1 MVFLGCKGNV
11 VGGRDLRLRQPSACH
26 LSGPRRAGQGPP
38 LHAEPKPAAIA
49 PSPKPYTPVCRRMG
63 WGDAGMKR
71 RVLLRE
77 PIGVALETLRAH
89 QMRSFLVLLGIILS
103 VSTLIVVVSLI
114 SGVNR
119 YIAERVANL
128 GSNVFLLTRFPII
141 TDVEEFVKAN
151 RRNKKVTWD
160 DYAALSETMKLPL
173 RLGVEQR
180 TSAKVRVGSQSLED
194 CNIRGVTANMGEI
207 DPVQPKDGRYSSD
220 GDDQSRAMVTMT
232 GRDVAEKLF
241 PNVDAIGQQ
250 VLIDGRPFQVVG
262 IAKPIGSVLGQSQDN
277 FAYIPIQT
285 YFKMY
290 GSYEGIWVNIQA
302 RGAEWM
308 DRTQDEARALMRAR
322 RHLSPN
328 EKDNFGIFDSATLMD
343 LWKNLTG
350 VIATAMIGV
359 VSVFLVIG
367 GVVIMNV
374 MLATVTERTREIGI
388 RKALG
393 ARHRDILL
401 QFLIEA
407 AFMAAVGGAIGVG
420 VAYGIAGLTTATT
433 SVPMNVPIVAVLLAE
448 VISASVGVF
457 FGVYPA
463 RRAASLQPIEALRQE
478 L

>member
-1 MVFLGCKGNV
+1 
-11 VGGRDLRLRQPSACH
+11 
-26 LSGPRRAGQGPP
+26 
-38 LHAEPKPAAIA
+38 
-49 PSPKPYTPVCRRMG
+49 
-63 WGDAGMKR
+63 
-71 RVLLRE
+71 VLLRE
-77 PIGVALETLRAH
+77 PVSVALETLRAH
-89 QMRSFLVLLGIILS
+89 KMRSFLMLLGIILS
-103 VSTLIVVVSLI
+103 VSTLIVVIALI

-119 YIAERVANL
+119 YIADRVANL

-141 TDVEEFVKAN
+141 TDVEEYVKAN

-160 DYAALSETMKLPL
+160 DYEALRANMKLPE
-173 RLGVEQR
+173 RVGVELR
-180 TSAKVRVGSQSLED
+180 ASGKVRAGSQSLED
-194 CNIRGVTANMGEI
+194 CSIRGVTANMVDI
-207 DPVQPKDGRYSSD
+207 DIVTPADGRYISE
-220 GDDQSRAMVTMT
+220 DDQSRALMTMI
-232 GRDVAEKLF
+232 GQDVATKLF
-241 PNVDAIGQQ
+241 PNVDAIGREI
-250 VLIDGRPFQVVG
+250 LIDGRPFQVVG

-285 YFKMY
+285 YFKIY
-290 GSYEGIWVNIQA
+290 GTQETIWVNIQA

-308 DRTQDEARALMRAR
+308 ERTQDEARALMRAR

-328 EKDNFGIFDSATLMD
+328 ETDNFGIFDSATLMD

-401 QFLIEA
+401 QFLVEA
-407 AFMAAVGGAIGVG
+407 AVMAAVGGAIGVMA
-420 VAYGIAGLTTATT
+420 AYAISGLTRATT
-433 SVPMNVPIVAVLLAE
+433 SVPMSVPFTAVVIAE
-448 VISASVGVF
+448 AISAAVGIF

-463 RRAASLQPIEALRQE
+463 KKAASLPPIEALRQE

>member
-1 MVFLGCKGNV
+1 
-11 VGGRDLRLRQPSACH
+11 
-26 LSGPRRAGQGPP
+26 
-38 LHAEPKPAAIA
+38 
-49 PSPKPYTPVCRRMG
+49 
-63 WGDAGMKR
+63 MKR

-77 PIGVALETLRAH
+77 PVIVALETLRAH
-89 QMRSFLVLLGIILS
+89 KMRSFLMLLGTILS
-103 VSTLIVVVSLI
+103 VSTLIVVIALI

-119 YIAERVANL
+119 YIADRVANL

-141 TDVEEFVKAN
+141 TDVEEYVKAN

-160 DYAALSETMKLPL
+160 DYEALRANLKLPE
-173 RLGVEQR
+173 RVGVEQR
-180 TSAKVRVGSQSLED
+180 TSGKVRVGSQSLED
-194 CNIRGVTANMGEI
+194 CNIRGVTANMVDI
-207 DPVQPKDGRYSSD
+207 DIVIPADGRYITE
-220 GDDQSRAMVTMT
+220 GDDRSRALMTMI
-232 GRDVAEKLF
+232 GQDVATKLF
-241 PNVDAIGQQ
+241 PNVDAIGREI
-250 VLIDGRPFQVVG
+250 LIDGRPFQVVG

-290 GSYEGIWVNIQA
+290 GTQETIWVNIQA

-401 QFLIEA
+401 QFLVESA
-407 AFMAAVGGAIGVG
+407 VMAAVGGAIGVIT
-420 VAYGIAGLTTATT
+420 AYAISGLTRATT
-433 SVPMNVPIVAVLLAE
+433 SVPMSVPFTAVVIAE
-448 VISASVGVF
+448 VISAAVGIF

-463 RRAASLQPIEALRQE
+463 KKAASLPPIEALRQE
-478 L
+478 F

>member
-1 MVFLGCKGNV
+1 
-11 VGGRDLRLRQPSACH
+11 
-26 LSGPRRAGQGPP
+26 
-38 LHAEPKPAAIA
+38 
-49 PSPKPYTPVCRRMG
+49 
-63 WGDAGMKR
+63 MKR

-77 PIGVALETLRAH
+77 PVIVALETLRAH
-89 QMRSFLVLLGIILS
+89 KMRSFLMLLGTILS
-103 VSTLIVVVSLI
+103 VSTLIVVIALI

-119 YIAERVANL
+119 YIADRVANL

-141 TDVEEFVKAN
+141 TDVEEYVKAN

-160 DYAALSETMKLPL
+160 DYEALRANLKLPE
-173 RLGVEQR
+173 RVGVEQR
-180 TSAKVRVGSQSLED
+180 TSGKVRAGSQSLED
-194 CNIRGVTANMGEI
+194 CNIRGVTANMVDI
-207 DPVQPKDGRYSSD
+207 DIVIPADGRYITE
-220 GDDQSRAMVTMT
+220 GDDRSRALMTMI
-232 GRDVAEKLF
+232 GQDVATKLF
-241 PNVDAIGQQ
+241 PNIDAIGREI
-250 VLIDGRPFQVVG
+250 LIDGRPFQVVG

-285 YFKMY
+285 YFKIY
-290 GSYEGIWVNIQA
+290 GTQETIWVNIQA

-328 EKDNFGIFDSATLMD
+328 EKDNFGIFDSATLMA

-407 AFMAAVGGAIGVG
+407 SVMAAIGGVVG
-420 VAYGIAGLTTATT
+420 VALAYGIAGVAKAI
-433 SVPMNVPIVAVLLAE
+433 SVPMNVPFIAVLIAE
-448 VISASVGVF
+448 AISAAVGIF

-463 RRAASLQPIEALRQE
+463 KKAAGLQPIEALRQE
-478 L
+478 V

>member
-1 MVFLGCKGNV
+1 
-11 VGGRDLRLRQPSACH
+11 
-26 LSGPRRAGQGPP
+26 
-38 LHAEPKPAAIA
+38 
-49 PSPKPYTPVCRRMG
+49 
-63 WGDAGMKR
+63 
-71 RVLLRE
+71 VLLRE
-77 PIGVALETLRAH
+77 PVSVALETLRAH
-89 QMRSFLVLLGIILS
+89 KMRSFLMLLGIILS
-103 VSTLIVVVSLI
+103 VSTLIVVIALI

-119 YIAERVANL
+119 YIADRVANL

-141 TDVEEFVKAN
+141 TDVEEYVKAN

-160 DYAALSETMKLPL
+160 DYEALRANMKLPE
-173 RLGVEQR
+173 RVGVELR
-180 TSAKVRVGSQSLED
+180 ASGKVRAGSQSLED
-194 CNIRGVTANMGEI
+194 CSIRGVTANMVDI
-207 DPVQPKDGRYSSD
+207 DIVTPADGRYISE
-220 GDDQSRAMVTMT
+220 GDDQSRALMTMI
-232 GRDVAEKLF
+232 GQDVATKLF
-241 PNVDAIGQQ
+241 PNVDAIGREI
-250 VLIDGRPFQVVG
+250 LIDGRPFQVVG

-285 YFKMY
+285 YFKIY
-290 GSYEGIWVNIQA
+290 GTQETIWVNIQA

-308 DRTQDEARALMRAR
+308 ERTQDEARALMRAR

-328 EKDNFGIFDSATLMD
+328 ETDNFGIFDSATLMD

-401 QFLIEA
+401 QFLVEA
-407 AFMAAVGGAIGVG
+407 AVMAAVGGAIGVMA
-420 VAYGIAGLTTATT
+420 AYAISGLTRATT
-433 SVPMNVPIVAVLLAE
+433 SVPMSVPFTAVVIAE
-448 VISASVGVF
+448 AISAAVGIF

-463 RRAASLQPIEALRQE
+463 KKAASLPPIEALRQE